1 MAQKLPQQAVPVTA
15 ATATKVTARTE
26 IRIAQEEK
34 VNHQQTTLEIP
45 AVEMIQETQVTAA
58 VMGATVVEMIQETQ
72 VTAAVMAATVVEMI
86 QETQVTAA
94 VMAATVMKM
103 SWDPEGKRQQT
114 VIGVRH
120 SKNNPSI
127 MQVSPSLNIAC
138 MMPINSFLMDNH
150 RDNNS
155 SIHLLESINLH
166 AQAF

>member
-1 MAQKLPQQAVPVTA
+1 MVRKLPQQAEPLTA

-34 VNHQQTTLEIP
+34 VNHQQTTLEIL
-45 AVEMIQETQVTAA
+45 AVEMIQT
-58 VMGATVVEMIQETQ
+58 TQ

-86 QETQVTAA
+86 QATQVTAA
-94 VMAATVMKM
+94 VMAATVVEM

-127 MQVSPSLNIAC
+127 MQVSASLNIAC
-138 MMPINSFLMDNH
+138 MMPINSFLMGNP
-150 RDNNS
+150 RDNKS